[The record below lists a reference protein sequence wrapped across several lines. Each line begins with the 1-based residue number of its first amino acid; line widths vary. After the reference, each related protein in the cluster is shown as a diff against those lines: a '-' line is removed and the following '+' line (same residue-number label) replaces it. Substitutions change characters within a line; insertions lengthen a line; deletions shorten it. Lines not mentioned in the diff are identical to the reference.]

1 MKLHPDSLRPNLD
14 RKNVGLSNRRGHFVL
29 HHVAP
34 RQNIFPSYIWSRNRR
49 LSRVLAMSRF
59 LHALSLLFTFAS
71 LNVLAQHSSN
81 GMDPAM
87 DMPMNLASGRMLP
100 YLHFTPGDILWFEG
114 WVPGRSTTL
123 FGTCVGLFV
132 LALLHRWVVALRAA
146 LEFSIATSKFVF
158 QFFWVVGWLT
168 LFLF

>member
-1 MKLHPDSLRPNLD
+1 
-14 RKNVGLSNRRGHFVL
+14 
-29 HHVAP
+29 
-34 RQNIFPSYIWSRNRR
+34 
-49 LSRVLAMSRF
+49 
-59 LHALSLLFTFAS
+59 
-71 LNVLAQHSSN
+71 
-81 GMDPAM
+81 MDPAM

-146 LEFSIATSKFVF
+146 LEFSIATSNMSHTLAQPLSEKRQKFSLLHRVMLRDAAPF
-158 QFFWVVGWLT
+158 VLRHALSRGILHMIQVSIG
-168 LFLF
+168 FLFMLAVMTFQVSFIFSIVIGQGVGEMLYGRYTSAARAAMHA